1 MDTNTKCHVPDVIP
15 IFCEGS
21 ITVIV
26 VAVPVGLS
34 LNSDSTSH
42 CTLFTA
48 FDILH
53 WERWEMHAEFL
64 SENLKGKTTR
74 QT

>member
-53 WERWEMHAEFL
+53 WER
-64 SENLKGKTTR
+64 
-74 QT
+74 